1 MATTCGGTLA
11 LMDAGVPISEPVAGI
26 SIGLVN
32 DGKQERF
39 LTDIIGEEDHFGD
52 IDFKV
57 AGTRSGITGI
67 QLDLKIRGLPDRL
80 IEPILDRA
88 KTARNHILDIMLA
101 TLPEPRSEISV
112 YAPKLLTI
120 KIEPDKIGK
129 VIGPG
134 GKQIRKIQE
143 ETGATIEIEDDGT
156 VYLSAPEGDGVEKAR
171 QMIERITEEAKVG
184 KVYSGKVVGVKD
196 FGAFIEILPGQEGM
210 CHISELANRY
220 VASVTDVCKL
230 GDTVRAKVINIDDQG
245 RVKLSLKA
253 VEGQ

>member
-1 MATTCGGTLA
+1 
-11 LMDAGVPISEPVAGI
+11 
-26 SIGLVN
+26 
-32 DGKQERF
+32 
-39 LTDIIGEEDHFGD
+39 
-52 IDFKV
+52 
-57 AGTRSGITGI
+57 
-67 QLDLKIRGLPDRL
+67 
-80 IEPILDRA
+80 
-88 KTARNHILDIMLA
+88 MLA
-101 TLPEPRSEISV
+101 TLPEPRSQISV

-230 GDTVRAKVINIDDQG
+230 GDMVRAKVINIDDQG